1 MFTVSICTYLILST
15 IDAAYYQQ
23 LITDDGPTTSQRY
36 GRGTCIVNDTAFIGA
51 YNDDGGDG
59 CVYVFQYNY
68 SLDSWTQKQKLTPS
82 DFSGGRF
89 GLSLDYDPVNKDL
102 IIGSYF
108 HNSSRGA
115 AYLFNQNV
123 SNGLWE
129 ETQIL
134 IPSNAAT
141 SDYCGHDVSVENNV
155 AVLGCD
161 YDDDTGSQNGAIRIF
176 KKELDTSWTE
186 VIKITADDHTAN
198 LDWFGYAVD
207 ISYGTIVVGSYGWGS
222 TNQGAVYIIEKDIT
236 WNITQR
242 LFPLD
247 PIDYAFFGVSVSI
260 VGDKLAIG
268 ASGYNNNTG
277 KVYIYDYNGT
287 IWSQTTTITRSDSF
301 GHSLALYNNTLAVGS
316 NLEIYVFEL
325 NTNWTESAKLTPNVS
340 SATNIGGKDTVSVW
354 EDIILVG
361 AYRDSTG
368 GSDAGSAHV
377 YDLTT
382 INPTTNP
389 TINPTRLPTT
399 YPTPK
404 QTISLNINHQ
414 TIGLLLEIEY
424 YTTKRINET
433 HTFYDLVVL
442 NKTKFTNIIQ
452 NIISDHYDD
461 MVENDIVLIFGD
473 IAIISSSTQ
482 SITIE
487 IIHNITNYNP
497 EISDLLSYCNSTEFK
512 TNLSEDLN
520 AVYYSD
526 SATNSVLV
534 TTSETNQYSSFLPAP
549 FDLKLILKINNAFT
563 MILLSITALL
573 IFIILFGI
581 IHKKCPLH
589 LNTICKL
596 NITDKFSVLRVL
608 SFLFQTI
615 CSML

>member
-1 MFTVSICTYLILST
+1 M
-15 IDAAYYQQ
+15 
-23 LITDDGPTTSQRY
+23 
-36 GRGTCIVNDTAFIGA
+36 
-51 YNDDGGDG
+51 
-59 CVYVFQYNY
+59 
-68 SLDSWTQKQKLTPS
+68 SLWK
-82 DFSGGRF
+82 
-89 GLSLDYDPVNKDL
+89 N
-102 IIGSYF
+102 
-108 HNSSRGA
+108 
-115 AYLFNQNV
+115 
-123 SNGLWE
+123 
-129 ETQIL
+129 
-134 IPSNAAT
+134 
-141 SDYCGHDVSVENNV
+141 
-155 AVLGCD
+155 
-161 YDDDTGSQNGAIRIF
+161 
-176 KKELDTSWTE
+176 
-186 VIKITADDHTAN
+186 
-198 LDWFGYAVD
+198 
-207 ISYGTIVVGSYGWGS
+207 
-222 TNQGAVYIIEKDIT
+222 
-236 WNITQR
+236 
-242 LFPLD
+242 
-247 PIDYAFFGVSVSI
+247 
-260 VGDKLAIG
+260 
-268 ASGYNNNTG
+268 
-277 KVYIYDYNGT
+277 
-287 IWSQTTTITRSDSF
+287 
-301 GHSLALYNNTLAVGS
+301 
-316 NLEIYVFEL
+316 
-325 NTNWTESAKLTPNVS
+325 
-340 SATNIGGKDTVSVW
+340 
-354 EDIILVG
+354 IILVG
-361 AYRDSTG
+361 ADGDDSVA
-368 GSDAGSAHV
+368 SNAGSS
-377 YDLTT
+377 Y
-382 INPTTNP
+382 IYYFNPTVNPAFNSSIAP

-399 YPTPK
+399 GHIIISTFNPTTNPMIPV
-404 QTISLNINHQ
+404 QNHQ
-414 TIGLLLEIEY
+414 KIGLLLEIEY